1 MELRTAKRKP
11 FHKIVADGLERAENA
26 TMVVAIRNGLIMS
39 IPVLMIGAFA
49 LILQNLPIDAY
60 QTFLNSFLNGTL
72 STVFAFVNAATF
84 GMLSVYMAV
93 FISACYVRIKPMRM
107 LFPYGAC
114 MTTMVCFAILVGLG
128 SERFSIEYFGVKGMF
143 TAIVSATAASV
154 LYTRFS
160 EWLLARKRTLRADG
174 ADAEFN
180 NAVSVIL
187 PAILVILLFSAVR
200 MLIMRLFHVS
210 GMHELFVLAAT
221 KLFMGISSRF
231 WSGLLFVLLSSV
243 MWFFGVH
250 GSDVLEGVSET
261 LLAPVSAGTGAAL
274 VADSQ
279 IVTKSFIDTF
289 VLMGGCGTAVALLL
303 AILLFSKRRAS
314 RSLAKMSAMPILFNI
329 NEIMI
334 FGLPVVFNPCFLV
347 PFIAVPVASYLLS
360 YGAMHFGLV
369 PAVSMQ
375 VHWTTPILLGGYR
388 AVGNFS
394 GAALQLACA
403 AVGILIYRPFVRI
416 YDDVLFHRSIRCI
429 NELTE
434 ICKNSEESGVDVMLT
449 ALHDERGSVAKVLAA
464 DLKDSIETG
473 TYAIYYQPQYHYDGH
488 CAGVEALLRWEHYQA
503 GMIYPPLVIK
513 LADEIGLLETLEKQ
527 ILRRVA
533 EDLPRL
539 HDVLGEGIK
548 VSVNVSGKT
557 VQSEAYIAFWRRSLR
572 TARFGA
578 GISGWRLRSRWRF

>member
-1 MELRTAKRKP
+1 M
-11 FHKIVADGLERAENA
+11 
-26 TMVVAIRNGLIMS
+26 
-39 IPVLMIGAFA
+39 
-49 LILQNLPIDAY
+49 
-60 QTFLNSFLNGTL
+60 
-72 STVFAFVNAATF
+72 FAFVNAATF

-388 AVGNFS
+388 AVGNFF

-513 LADEIGLLETLEKQ
+513 LADESVCWKRWRSRFCVVLRKIYRGCTMSLAKALRLASMSPARRYRARLTL
-527 ILRRVA
+527 
-533 EDLPRL
+533 P
-539 HDVLGEGIK
+539 
-548 VSVNVSGKT
+548 
-557 VQSEAYIAFWRRSLR
+557 FWRRSLR